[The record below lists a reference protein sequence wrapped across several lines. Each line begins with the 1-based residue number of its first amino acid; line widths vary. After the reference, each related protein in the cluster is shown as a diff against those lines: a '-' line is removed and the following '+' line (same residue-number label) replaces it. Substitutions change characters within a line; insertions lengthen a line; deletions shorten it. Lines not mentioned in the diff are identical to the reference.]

1 MSKAEPTVQKFMTTQ
16 PHSIEST
23 ATLKET
29 VDQMSK
35 FKVRHLPVMKSGK
48 VVGIV
53 SDRDIKLVMD
63 FDEIDT
69 AEVPVADICSPKP
82 YIVEPD
88 TQLHEVAGEMAEKR
102 IGSAIV
108 IQNGKLVGI
117 FTAVDACRALAEVLQ
132 TRYHGK

>member
-1 MSKAEPTVQKFMTTQ
+1 MSKAEPTIQKFMTTQ
-16 PHSIEST
+16 PQSVEST

-29 VDQMSK
+29 LDKMSK

-69 AEVPVADICSPKP
+69 AEVPVADICTSKP
-82 YIVEPD
+82 YVVSPD
-88 TQLHEVAGEMAEKR
+88 AQLHEVAGDMAEKR
-102 IGSAIV
+102 LGSAIV
-108 IQNGKLVGI
+108 VQNGKLVGI
-117 FTAVDACRALAEVLQ
+117 FTTVDACRALAEVLQ
-132 TRYHGK
+132 TRFHGK